1 MSWLKKVG
9 LKLFKKKTRPDF
21 LFTRPLPLFND
32 ARNFIPLKCGCHYY
46 WIKNTSQTILF
57 PLSDGCQ
64 EGHRA
69 EIAENVS
76 KEDWENLLKVN
87 NVLGPQQEIDYGF
100 MVSSGYGPTH
110 PIIINQGGNT
120 P

>member
-1 MSWLKKVG
+1 MSWFRKNKS
-9 LKLFKKKTRPDF
+9 FK
-21 LFTRPLPLFND
+21 NI
-32 ARNFIPLKCGCHYY
+32 NNISQYINLKCGCCYY
-46 WIKNTSQTILF
+46 WISKTNQTILH
-57 PLSDGCQ
+57 PHSECQ